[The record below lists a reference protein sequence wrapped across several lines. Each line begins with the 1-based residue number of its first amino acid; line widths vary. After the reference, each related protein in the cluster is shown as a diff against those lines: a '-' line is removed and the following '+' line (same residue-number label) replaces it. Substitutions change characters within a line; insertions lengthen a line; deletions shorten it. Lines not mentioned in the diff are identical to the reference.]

1 MTVIFVIL
9 DGAADRRNESL
20 NGATPLQ
27 SAEMPNLRQMASHS
41 LKGMMY
47 PIREGIAP
55 ESDAAVFSILG
66 YDISSYTGRGPLES
80 FGAGLKVTDRSVAF
94 RCNFA
99 TIDKNREIIDRRA
112 GRIGTHDAKSLEKE
126 INRIHLGL
134 DGVRFRFKSTV
145 GHRGAC
151 VFYSSKEP
159 LSANVSNADIG
170 YIRKGNIS
178 IAVQEGSV
186 ALPRVMPLDE
196 SEEAGNTARI
206 ANIFI
211 DKVIGVL
218 PHAQVNRERL
228 GKGLL
233 QANAVL
239 LRDCG
244 VGLPKVDTFES
255 RHGMKCAF
263 VAEMP
268 VEIGIARLLGMTPIR
283 LRQIGDRKKRY
294 RKIAELV
301 RDNINDYDFIY
312 VHIKGPDEP
321 GHDGNA
327 ILKKKILE
335 EIDSSFFS
343 LIRDL
348 KADVCVTCD
357 HSTPCTLKAHS
368 GDPVPVMVRYLHSD
382 KSDSMPFDEYIGST
396 GSLGVIMGNRLIDYI
411 ISGEFDGR

>member
-1 MTVIFVIL
+1 MPLVFVIL
-9 DGAADRRNESL
+9 DGAADRKSESL
-20 NGATPLQ
+20 GWATPLQ
-27 SAEMPNLRQMASHS
+27 SAYMPNLRQISFLS

-47 PIREGIAP
+47 PIKEGVAP

-80 FGAGLKVTDRSVAF
+80 FGAGLKVTDGSVAF

-99 TIDKNREIIDRRA
+99 TIGKNREIIDRRA
-112 GRIGTHDAKSLEKE
+112 GRIDTHDAKALEKE
-126 INRIHLGL
+126 INRIHLGVE
-134 DGVRFRFKSTV
+134 GVRFKFKSTV
-145 GHRGAC
+145 GHRGVC
-151 VFYSSKEP
+151 VFYSKES
-159 LSANVSNADIG
+159 LSANVSNADVG
-170 YIRKGNIS
+170 YIREGNIS
-178 IAVQEGSV
+178 VAVQEGSG

-196 SEEAGNTARI
+196 SEGAKNTAKI

-211 DKVIGVL
+211 DKTIEIL

-239 LRDCG
+239 MRDCG
-244 VGLPKVDTFES
+244 VGLPRVNTFES

-268 VEIGIARLLGMTPIR
+268 VEIGIAKLLGMVPIR
-283 LRQIGDRKKRY
+283 LRQMKNRKKRY
-294 RKIAELV
+294 RKMAELV
-301 RDNINDYDFIY
+301 RDNINNYGFIY

-321 GHDGNA
+321 GHDGDA

-343 LIRDL
+343 VIRGL
-348 KADVCVTCD
+348 KADICVTCD

-368 GDPVPVMVRYLHSD
+368 GDPVPVMVRYSHSD
-382 KSDSMPFDEYIGST
+382 KSDGMPFDEYIGST
-396 GSLGVIMGNRLIDYI
+396 GSLGVIMGNQLIDNI
-411 ISGEFDGR
+411 ISGESDGR